1 MYNDPRCRDI
11 GFFLQG
17 DETMSNTLPQ
27 PVEAT
32 EAEAQKTLNE
42 LFNEMQLLNKLTEQ
56 DQSVIEQLKVE
67 TDLLRV
73 ETRAILARLEATF

>member
-1 MYNDPRCRDI
+1 
-11 GFFLQG
+11 
-17 DETMSNTLPQ
+17 MSNTLPQ